1 MEEED
6 CYRKRKSMCRTLE
19 LERNLAQA
27 KIQKLVSVAEPNVG
41 PDKAG
46 EAGRGYISTGL
57 WAVVM
62 SLGFSLI

>member
-6 CYRKRKSMCRTLE
+6 CYRQRKRMCRTLE

-46 EAGRGYISTGL
+46 ETGRG
-57 WAVVM
+57 
-62 SLGFSLI
+62 

>member
-6 CYRKRKSMCRTLE
+6 CYRQKKSMCRTLK

-27 KIQKLVSVAEPNVG
+27 KPPKLVSVAEPKVG

-46 EAGRGYISTGL
+46 EAGRG
-57 WAVVM
+57 
-62 SLGFSLI
+62 